1 MNRKIIVIDEEK
13 CNGCGQCVTGCAEGA
28 IQLIDGKARLIS
40 EVYCDGLGACIGECP
55 VGALT
60 LVEREAPEYDQAA
73 VDKHLAA
80 IGRAPHAAGHAAPQV
95 KPATQPNSPQF
106 PGCPGSMARSL
117 SNTAAASISTGCPG
131 AAPVLSPNPSALG
144 NWPLQLALLPINA
157 PYLERASLLLAA
169 DCTAFAY
176 PDFHRHFMKGK
187 VAIIGCP
194 KLDDAAA
201 YREKLAKIIQS
212 NNIEFIHVVYM
223 EVPCCGGLVRLVQA
237 AVADSGHKVPVKLT
251 KIGIGGEIKE
261 ESVL

>member
-28 IQLIDGKARLIS
+28 IALIDGKACLVS

-60 LVEREAPEYDQAA
+60 LVEREAPEYDQTA
-73 VDKHLAA
+73 VDKHLAS
-80 IGRAPHAAGHAAPQV
+80 IGRAPHAAEHAVP
-95 KPATQPNSPQF
+95 TQSQ
-106 PGCPGSMARSL
+106 
-117 SNTAAASISTGCPG
+117 
-131 AAPVLSPNPSALG
+131 LG
-144 NWPLQLALLPINA
+144 NWPLQFSLMPITA
-157 PYLERASLLLAA
+157 PYLQRASLLMAA

-176 PDFHRHFMKGK
+176 PDFHRHFVKGK

-201 YREKLAKIIQS
+201 YREKLIKIIQA
-212 NNIEFIHVVYM
+212 NDIEFIHVVYM
-223 EVPCCGGLVRLVQA
+223 EVPCCGGLVRLVQQ

>member
-1 MNRKIIVIDEEK
+1 MNRKIIVIDETK

-28 IQLIDGKARLIS
+28 IQLIDGKARLVS

-73 VDKHLAA
+73 VDKHLAS
-80 IGRAPHAAGHAAPQV
+80 IGRAPHEAAHATPPA
-95 KPATQPNSPQF
+95 KPIAKSEPAKFQ
-106 PGCPGSMARSL
+106 GCPGSMARSL
-117 SNTAAASISTGCPG
+117 SNTPVTAIPTGCPG
-131 AAPVLSPNPSALG
+131 ALPALSPTPSALG
-144 NWPLQLALLPINA
+144 NWPLQLALMPVNA
-157 PYLERASLLLAA
+157 PYLERASLLMAA

-194 KLDDAAA
+194 KLDDADA
-201 YREKLAKIIQS
+201 YRDKLAQIIS
-212 NNIEFIHVVYM
+212 ANNIEFIHVVYM

-237 AVADSGHKVPVKLT
+237 AVSASGHKVPVKLT
-251 KIGIGGEIKE
+251 KIGISGEIKE

>member
-1 MNRKIIVIDEEK
+1 MKRKIIVIDEEK

-28 IQLIDGKARLIS
+28 IQLVDGKAKLVS

-60 LVEREAPEYDQAA
+60 LEEKEAPEYDQAA
-73 VDKHLAA
+73 VDKHLAT
-80 IGRAPHAAGHAAPQV
+80 IGRAPHAAGHAVPAA
-95 KPATQPNSPQF
+95 PATPVFQ
-106 PGCPGSMARSL
+106 GCPGSMARTLPSGGR
-117 SNTAAASISTGCPG
+117 NAAAPACPG
-131 AAPVLSPNPSALG
+131 AAPLAAPTQSQLG
-144 NWPLQLALLPINA
+144 NWPLQLSLMPIHA
-157 PYLERASLLLAA
+157 PYLERASLLMAA

-176 PDFHRHFMKGK
+176 PDFHRHFVKGK

-201 YREKLAKIIQS
+201 YREKLARIIQT
-212 NNIEFIHVVYM
+212 NHIEFIHVVYM
-223 EVPCCGGLVRLVQA
+223 EVPCCGGLVRLVQQ

-251 KIGIGGEIKE
+251 KIGIGGEIKD

>member
-1 MNRKIIVIDEEK
+1 MNRKIIVIDEAK

-28 IQLIDGKARLIS
+28 IQLVDGKARLIS

-60 LVEREAPEYDQAA
+60 LVEQEAPEYDQAA
-73 VDKHLAA
+73 VDKHLTS
-80 IGRAPHAAGHAAPQV
+80 IGRAPHTADHAAPVLQ
-95 KPATQPNSPQF
+95 
-106 PGCPGSMARSL
+106 GCPGSMARSL
-117 SNTAAASISTGCPG
+117 SNTPRV
-131 AAPVLSPNPSALG
+131 AAPTSSPESAPLLSPSQSALG
-144 NWPLQLALLPINA
+144 NWPIQLSLLPINA
-157 PYLERASLLLAA
+157 PYLERASLLMAA

-194 KLDDAAA
+194 KLDDAGA
-201 YREKLAKIIQS
+201 YREKLAKIIQA

-223 EVPCCGGLVRLVQA
+223 EVPCCGGLVRLVQG

-251 KIGIGGEIKE
+251 KIGMGGELMD